1 MLREPSSTA
10 CPGIRCPTIVE
21 LATQG
26 LEELE
31 RFRAENSA
39 AARSIE
45 AALAEYERRLR
56 EASEHP
62 ETHLLECEH
71 RYPGSALR

>member
-1 MLREPSSTA
+1 MPDDRRAGHAGP
-10 CPGIRCPTIVE
+10 R
-21 LATQG
+21 
-26 LEELE
+26 LE
-31 RFRAENSA
+31 RFRAENPA